1 MKKYPFIKQ
10 DGIKD
15 CASACVQMILKYY
28 GGYTSMTK
36 LNEMMRTSHKGT
48 DAYHLVLALQELG
61 FKAEGRKFKNFYFP
75 LPVIAHVIINDSYK
89 HYVVIYEVDFR
100 RRRLLIGDPS
110 FGLRR
115 LSFDEFKKM
124 WTGVIITIKP
134 VRKLIKE
141 EEPKV
146 IPFVLKLVRP
156 NVKSLI
162 LIGGLSFVVSV
173 LAVVTSFFLQ
183 VLINYLNKDFDGLFD
198 VCGIF
203 LVVFLAYA
211 FLKFFRNSRLIKLNR
226 EIDSRLSIDT
236 FKQIVHLPYR
246 FFRQRTTGEI
256 TSYFN
261 DLFWIRE
268 FIMDVSIAIFTN
280 LPIMIMIFL
289 VMAYLNFGAL
299 LIVLFICLLYFL
311 DFVYYFRK
319 NEIKVDQALY
329 EKAFVNSYMTERIG
343 GFESVKNLDMEG
355 MVISKFRKVYEK
367 YLSTVKDVDITYNK
381 QSLDKEIVHYFGLF
395 FLIIYIFLEISK
407 GMVFSE
413 GVTLFILAIYFLD
426 NFRNI
431 LGFDLEVKEVTSA
444 VKHVSEL
451 LNYNK
456 QKKIRK
462 QIRGDIRFTNV
473 SYSFD
478 DEKKVLDGISLVIKQ
493 GEKVMVTGKSGSGKS
508 TLFKILKGFYNDYQ
522 GKIFIGNKDI
532 RRLKVSG
539 INYICQK
546 ETIFTGTL
554 KDNLELLGKY
564 DQRDICEI
572 KDIGLEYDDLLEENG
587 FNLSGGQRQRIIL
600 ARALNNFN
608 ILIIDEGLSEVDVN
622 MERRIIKGLL
632 ERYKNKTI
640 IYVSHRRD
648 NLDLFDRLVEIN
660 DGKILTYER
669 RV

>member
-1 MKKYPFIKQ
+1 MKKYPFVKQ

-236 FKQIVHLPYR
+236 FKKIVHLPYR

-311 DFVYYFRK
+311 DFIYYFRK

-381 QSLDKEIVHYFGLF
+381 QILDKEIVHYFGLF

-413 GVTLFILAIYFLD
+413 GVTLFILSIYFLD

-462 QIRGDIRFTNV
+462 QICGDIRFTNV

-478 DEKKVLDGISLVIKQ
+478 DEKKILDGISLVIKQ

-522 GKIFIGNKDI
+522 GKVFIGNKDI

-546 ETIFTGTL
+546 ENIFTGTL

-572 KDIGLEYDDLLEENG
+572 KDIGLECDDLLEENG

>member
-1 MKKYPFIKQ
+1 MKKYPFVKQ

-100 RRRLLIGDPS
+100 RRRLLIGDSS

-236 FKQIVHLPYR
+236 FKKIVHLPYR

-462 QIRGDIRFTNV
+462 QICGDIRFTNV

-522 GKIFIGNKDI
+522 GKVFIGNKDI

-546 ETIFTGTL
+546 ENIFTGTL

>member
-1 MKKYPFIKQ
+1 MKKYPFVKQ

-15 CASACVQMILKYY
+15 CASACVQIILKYY

-236 FKQIVHLPYR
+236 FKKIVHLPYR

-522 GKIFIGNKDI
+522 GKVFIGNKDI

-546 ETIFTGTL
+546 ENIFTGTL

-572 KDIGLEYDDLLEENG
+572 KDIGLECDDLLEENG

>member
-1 MKKYPFIKQ
+1 MKKYPFVKQ

-75 LPVIAHVIINDSYK
+75 LPVIAHVIINYSYK

-236 FKQIVHLPYR
+236 FKKIVHLPYR

-462 QIRGDIRFTNV
+462 QIHGDIRFTNV

>member
-1 MKKYPFIKQ
+1 MKKYPFVKQ

-280 LPIMIMIFL
+280 LPIMIMLFL

-311 DFVYYFRK
+311 DFIYYFRK

-381 QSLDKEIVHYFGLF
+381 QILDKEIVHYFGLF

-413 GVTLFILAIYFLD
+413 GVTLFILSIYFLD

>member
-280 LPIMIMIFL
+280 LPIMIMLFL

-311 DFVYYFRK
+311 DFIYYFRK

>member
-1 MKKYPFIKQ
+1 MKKYPFVKQ

-100 RRRLLIGDPS
+100 RRRMLIGDPS
-110 FGLRR
+110 LGLRR
-115 LSFDEFKKM
+115 FSFDEFKKM

-236 FKQIVHLPYR
+236 FKKIVHLPYR

-289 VMAYLNFGAL
+289 VMTYLNFGAL

>member
-1 MKKYPFIKQ
+1 MKKYPFVKQ

-532 RRLKVSG
+532 RQLKVSG

>member
-156 NVKSLI
+156 NVKSLV

-280 LPIMIMIFL
+280 LPIMIMLFL

-311 DFVYYFRK
+311 DFIYYFRK

-381 QSLDKEIVHYFGLF
+381 QILDKEIVHYFGLF

-413 GVTLFILAIYFLD
+413 GVTLFILSIYFLD

-462 QIRGDIRFTNV
+462 QICGGIRFTNV

-478 DEKKVLDGISLVIKQ
+478 DEKKILDGISLVIKQ

-522 GKIFIGNKDI
+522 GKVFIGNKDI

-546 ETIFTGTL
+546 ENIFTGTL

-572 KDIGLEYDDLLEENG
+572 KDIGLECDDLLEENG

-669 RV
+669 RI

>member
-1 MKKYPFIKQ
+1 MKKYPFVKQ

-236 FKQIVHLPYR
+236 FKKIVHLPYR

-311 DFVYYFRK
+311 DFIYYFRK

-532 RRLKVSG
+532 RQLKVSG

>member
-1 MKKYPFIKQ
+1 MKKYPFVKQ

-236 FKQIVHLPYR
+236 FKKIVHLPYR

-546 ETIFTGTL
+546 ENIFTGTL

>member
-1 MKKYPFIKQ
+1 MKKYPFVKQ

-183 VLINYLNKDFDGLFD
+183 ILINYLNKDFDGLFD

-236 FKQIVHLPYR
+236 FKKIVHLPYR

-311 DFVYYFRK
+311 DFIYYFRK

-462 QIRGDIRFTNV
+462 QICGDIRFTNV

-522 GKIFIGNKDI
+522 GKVFIGNKDI

-546 ETIFTGTL
+546 ENIFTGTL

-572 KDIGLEYDDLLEENG
+572 KDIGLECDDLLEENG

-600 ARALNNFN
+600 ARALNKFN

>member
-311 DFVYYFRK
+311 DFIYYFRK

-381 QSLDKEIVHYFGLF
+381 QILDKEIVHYFGLF

-413 GVTLFILAIYFLD
+413 GVTLFILSIYFLD

-462 QIRGDIRFTNV
+462 QICGDIRFTNV

-522 GKIFIGNKDI
+522 GKVFIGNKDI

-546 ETIFTGTL
+546 ENIFTGTL

-572 KDIGLEYDDLLEENG
+572 KDIGLECDDLLEENG

-600 ARALNNFN
+600 ARALNKFN

>member
-1 MKKYPFIKQ
+1 
-10 DGIKD
+10 
-15 CASACVQMILKYY
+15 
-28 GGYTSMTK
+28 MTK

-236 FKQIVHLPYR
+236 FKKIVHLPYR

-532 RRLKVSG
+532 RQLKVSG

>member
-1 MKKYPFIKQ
+1 MKKYPFVKQ

-236 FKQIVHLPYR
+236 FKKIFHLPYR

-532 RRLKVSG
+532 RQLKVSG

>member
-1 MKKYPFIKQ
+1 M
-10 DGIKD
+10 
-15 CASACVQMILKYY
+15 
-28 GGYTSMTK
+28 
-36 LNEMMRTSHKGT
+36 
-48 DAYHLVLALQELG
+48 
-61 FKAEGRKFKNFYFP
+61 
-75 LPVIAHVIINDSYK
+75 
-89 HYVVIYEVDFR
+89 
-100 RRRLLIGDPS
+100 
-110 FGLRR
+110 
-115 LSFDEFKKM
+115 
-124 WTGVIITIKP
+124 
-134 VRKLIKE
+134 
-141 EEPKV
+141 
-146 IPFVLKLVRP
+146 KLVRP

-236 FKQIVHLPYR
+236 FKKIVHLPYR

-473 SYSFD
+473 SYS
-478 DEKKVLDGISLVIKQ
+478 L
-493 GEKVMVTGKSGSGKS
+493 MM
-508 TLFKILKGFYNDYQ
+508 
-522 GKIFIGNKDI
+522 
-532 RRLKVSG
+532 RRRFS
-539 INYICQK
+539 
-546 ETIFTGTL
+546 
-554 KDNLELLGKY
+554 
-564 DQRDICEI
+564 
-572 KDIGLEYDDLLEENG
+572 
-587 FNLSGGQRQRIIL
+587 
-600 ARALNNFN
+600 
-608 ILIIDEGLSEVDVN
+608 
-622 MERRIIKGLL
+622 MEFL
-632 ERYKNKTI
+632 
-640 IYVSHRRD
+640 
-648 NLDLFDRLVEIN
+648 
-660 DGKILTYER
+660 
-669 RV
+669 

>member
-1 MKKYPFIKQ
+1 MKKYPFVKQ

-236 FKQIVHLPYR
+236 FKKIVHLPYR

-462 QIRGDIRFTNV
+462 QICGDIRFTNV

-546 ETIFTGTL
+546 ENIFTGTL

-600 ARALNNFN
+600 ARALNKFN

-669 RV
+669 RI

>member
-236 FKQIVHLPYR
+236 FKKIVHLPYR

-280 LPIMIMIFL
+280 LPIMIMLFL

-311 DFVYYFRK
+311 DFIYYFRK
-319 NEIKVDQALY
+319 NEIKVDQVLY

-381 QSLDKEIVHYFGLF
+381 QILDKEIVHYFGLF

-462 QIRGDIRFTNV
+462 QICGDIRFTNV

-522 GKIFIGNKDI
+522 GKVFIGNKDI

-546 ETIFTGTL
+546 ENIFTGTL

-572 KDIGLEYDDLLEENG
+572 KDIGLECDDLLEENG

-600 ARALNNFN
+600 ARALNKFN

>member
-183 VLINYLNKDFDGLFD
+183 ILINYLNKDFDGLFD

-236 FKQIVHLPYR
+236 FKKIFHLPYL

-462 QIRGDIRFTNV
+462 QICGDIRFTNV

>member
-1 MKKYPFIKQ
+1 MKKYPFVKQ

-89 HYVVIYEVDFR
+89 HYVVIYEVNFR

-124 WTGVIITIKP
+124 WTGVIITVKP
-134 VRKLIKE
+134 IRKLIKE

-226 EIDSRLSIDT
+226 EIDGRLSIDT
-236 FKQIVHLPYR
+236 FKKIVHLPYR

-268 FIMDVSIAIFTN
+268 FIMDVSIAVFTN

-299 LIVLFICLLYFL
+299 LLVLFICLLYFL

-343 GFESVKNLDMEG
+343 GFESVKNLDMEEI
-355 MVISKFRKVYEK
+355 VISKFRKAYEK
-367 YLSTVKDVDITYNK
+367 YLSSVMDIDSSYNK
-381 QSLDKEIVHYFGLF
+381 QNLDKEIVHYFGLF

-407 GMVFSE
+407 GMFFSE
-413 GVTLFILAIYFLD
+413 GVTLFILAVYFLD

-462 QIRGDIRFTNV
+462 QIRGDIKFTNV

-478 DEKKVLDGISLVIKQ
+478 DEKNVLDGISLVIKQ

-522 GKIFIGNKDI
+522 GKVFIGNKDI

-539 INYICQK
+539 INYICQN

-554 KDNLELLGKY
+554 KDNLEFLGKY

-600 ARALNNFN
+600 ARALNKFN
-608 ILIIDEGLSEVDVN
+608 TLIIDEGLSEVDVN

-640 IYVSHRRD
+640 IYVAHRRD

-660 DGKILTYER
+660 DGKILSYER
-669 RV
+669 SV

>member
-1 MKKYPFIKQ
+1 MKKYPFVKQ

-236 FKQIVHLPYR
+236 FKKIVHLPYR

-311 DFVYYFRK
+311 DFIYYFRK

>member
-156 NVKSLI
+156 NVKSLV

-280 LPIMIMIFL
+280 LPIMIMLFL

-311 DFVYYFRK
+311 DFIYYFRK
-319 NEIKVDQALY
+319 NEIKVDQVLY

-367 YLSTVKDVDITYNK
+367 YLSTVKNVDITYNK
-381 QSLDKEIVHYFGLF
+381 QSLDKEIVRYFGLF

-462 QIRGDIRFTNV
+462 QICGDIRFTNV

-522 GKIFIGNKDI
+522 GKVFIGNKDI

-546 ETIFTGTL
+546 ENIFTGTL

-572 KDIGLEYDDLLEENG
+572 KDIGLECDDLLEENG

-600 ARALNNFN
+600 ARALNKFN

>member
-236 FKQIVHLPYR
+236 FKKIVHLPYR

-462 QIRGDIRFTNV
+462 QICGDIRFTNV

-532 RRLKVSG
+532 RQLKVSG

>member
-1 MKKYPFIKQ
+1 MKKYPFVKQ

-522 GKIFIGNKDI
+522 GKVFIGNKDI

-546 ETIFTGTL
+546 ENIFTGTL

-572 KDIGLEYDDLLEENG
+572 EDIGLECDDLLEENG

-600 ARALNNFN
+600 ARALNKFN

>member
-1 MKKYPFIKQ
+1 MKKYPFVKQ

-236 FKQIVHLPYR
+236 FKKIVHLPYR

-311 DFVYYFRK
+311 DFIYYFRK

-669 RV
+669 RI

>member
-1 MKKYPFIKQ
+1 MKKYPFVKQ

-61 FKAEGRKFKNFYFP
+61 FKAEGRKFKNFYFS

-100 RRRLLIGDPS
+100 RRRMLIGDPS
-110 FGLRR
+110 LGLRR
-115 LSFDEFKKM
+115 FSFDEFKKI
-124 WTGVIITIKP
+124 WTGVIITVKP
-134 VRKLIKE
+134 IRKLIKE

-146 IPFVLKLVRP
+146 IPFVLKLVSP

-226 EIDSRLSIDT
+226 EIDGRLSIDT
-236 FKQIVHLPYR
+236 FKKIVHLPYR

-268 FIMDVSIAIFTN
+268 FIMDVSIAVFTN

-299 LIVLFICLLYFL
+299 LLVLFICLLYFL

-343 GFESVKNLDMEG
+343 GFESVKNLDMEEI
-355 MVISKFRKVYEK
+355 VISKFRKAYEK
-367 YLSTVKDVDITYNK
+367 YLSSVMDIDSSYNK
-381 QSLDKEIVHYFGLF
+381 QNLDKEIVHYFGLF
-395 FLIIYIFLEISK
+395 FLIIYVFLEISK
-407 GMVFSE
+407 GMFFSE
-413 GVTLFILAIYFLD
+413 GVTLFILAVYFLD

-462 QIRGDIRFTNV
+462 QIRGDIKFTNV

-478 DEKKVLDGISLVIKQ
+478 DEKNVLDGISLVIKQ

-522 GKIFIGNKDI
+522 GKVFIGNKDI

-539 INYICQK
+539 INYICQN

-554 KDNLELLGKY
+554 KDNLEFLGKY

-600 ARALNNFN
+600 ARALNKFN
-608 ILIIDEGLSEVDVN
+608 TLIIDEGLSEVDVN

-640 IYVSHRRD
+640 IYVAHRRD

-660 DGKILTYER
+660 DGKILSYER
-669 RV
+669 SV

>member
-156 NVKSLI
+156 NVKSLV

-280 LPIMIMIFL
+280 LPIMIMLFL

-311 DFVYYFRK
+311 DFIYYFRK

-381 QSLDKEIVHYFGLF
+381 QILDKEIVHYFGLF

-413 GVTLFILAIYFLD
+413 GVTLFILSIYFLD

-462 QIRGDIRFTNV
+462 QICGDIRFTNV

-522 GKIFIGNKDI
+522 GKVFIGNKDI

-546 ETIFTGTL
+546 ENIFTGTL

-572 KDIGLEYDDLLEENG
+572 KDIGLECDDLLEENG

>member
-1 MKKYPFIKQ
+1 MKKYPFVKQ

-236 FKQIVHLPYR
+236 FKKIVHLPYR

-367 YLSTVKDVDITYNK
+367 YLSTVKNVDITYNK

>member
-1 MKKYPFIKQ
+1 MKKYPFVKQ

-75 LPVIAHVIINDSYK
+75 LPVIAHVIINYSYK

-236 FKQIVHLPYR
+236 FKKIVHLPYR

>member
-28 GGYTSMTK
+28 GGYTSMPK

-280 LPIMIMIFL
+280 LPIMIMLFL

-311 DFVYYFRK
+311 DFIYYFRK
-319 NEIKVDQALY
+319 NEIKVDQVLY

-381 QSLDKEIVHYFGLF
+381 QILDKEIVHYFGLF

-431 LGFDLEVKEVTSA
+431 LGFDLEVKEGTSA

-462 QIRGDIRFTNV
+462 QICGDIRFTNV

-522 GKIFIGNKDI
+522 GKVFIGNKDI

-546 ETIFTGTL
+546 ENIFTGTL

-572 KDIGLEYDDLLEENG
+572 KDIGLECDDLLEENG

-600 ARALNNFN
+600 ARALNKFN

-669 RV
+669 RI

>member
-1 MKKYPFIKQ
+1 MKKYPFVKQ

-236 FKQIVHLPYR
+236 FKKIVHLPYR

-493 GEKVMVTGKSGSGKS
+493 SEKVMVTGKSGSGKS

-532 RRLKVSG
+532 RQLKVSG

>member
-1 MKKYPFIKQ
+1 MKKYPFVKQ

-236 FKQIVHLPYR
+236 FKKIVHLPYR

-329 EKAFVNSYMTERIG
+329 EKAFVNSYMTERIV

-532 RRLKVSG
+532 RQLKVSG

>member
-1 MKKYPFIKQ
+1 MKKYPFVKQ

-100 RRRLLIGDPS
+100 RRRLLIGDSS

-236 FKQIVHLPYR
+236 FKKIVHLPYR

-522 GKIFIGNKDI
+522 GKVFIGNKDI

-546 ETIFTGTL
+546 ENIFTGTL

>member
-1 MKKYPFIKQ
+1 MKKYPFVKQ

-236 FKQIVHLPYR
+236 FKKIVHLPYR

-532 RRLKVSG
+532 RQLKVSG

-600 ARALNNFN
+600 ARALNKFN

-669 RV
+669 RI

>member
-1 MKKYPFIKQ
+1 MKKYPFVKQ

-183 VLINYLNKDFDGLFD
+183 ILINYLNKDFDGLFD

-236 FKQIVHLPYR
+236 FKKIVHLPYR

-462 QIRGDIRFTNV
+462 QICGDIRFTNV

-478 DEKKVLDGISLVIKQ
+478 DEKKILDGISLVIKQ

-522 GKIFIGNKDI
+522 GKVFIGNKDI

>member
-1 MKKYPFIKQ
+1 MKKYPFVKQ

-28 GGYTSMTK
+28 GGYTSMPK

-280 LPIMIMIFL
+280 LPIMIMLFL

-311 DFVYYFRK
+311 DFIYYFRK

-381 QSLDKEIVHYFGLF
+381 QILDKEIVHYFGLF

-413 GVTLFILAIYFLD
+413 GVTLFILSIYFLD

-462 QIRGDIRFTNV
+462 QICGDIRFTNV

-522 GKIFIGNKDI
+522 GKVFIGNKDI

-546 ETIFTGTL
+546 ENIFTGTL

-572 KDIGLEYDDLLEENG
+572 KDIGLECDDLLEENG

-600 ARALNNFN
+600 ARALNKFN

-669 RV
+669 RI

>member
-236 FKQIVHLPYR
+236 FKKIVHLPYR

-381 QSLDKEIVHYFGLF
+381 QSLDKEIVRYFGLF

-462 QIRGDIRFTNV
+462 QICGDIRFTNV

-522 GKIFIGNKDI
+522 GKVFIGNKDI

-546 ETIFTGTL
+546 ENIFTGTL

-572 KDIGLEYDDLLEENG
+572 KDIGLECDDLLEENG

-600 ARALNNFN
+600 ARALNKFN

-669 RV
+669 RI

>member
-1 MKKYPFIKQ
+1 MKKYPFVKQ

-280 LPIMIMIFL
+280 LPIMIMLFL

-381 QSLDKEIVHYFGLF
+381 QILDKEIVHYFGLF

-532 RRLKVSG
+532 RQLKVSG

>member
-1 MKKYPFIKQ
+1 MKKYPFVKQ

-236 FKQIVHLPYR
+236 FKKIVHLPYR

-522 GKIFIGNKDI
+522 GKVFIGNKDI

-546 ETIFTGTL
+546 ENIFTGTL

-572 KDIGLEYDDLLEENG
+572 EDIGLECDDLLEENG

-600 ARALNNFN
+600 ARALNKFN